1 MKNLKITLF
10 AGGSGNSRLINIISK
25 IKNID
30 IKIIVNCYDDGK
42 STGRLRELVDGML
55 GPSDVRK
62 NLSSLLDDN
71 DSFEKKLKFIN
82 DYRFK
87 KIKPTNIIKLIRK
100 EHVELNNIIN
110 SLPKK
115 INEDIFYF
123 LEIFQ
128 RKINKKTIETN
139 FSLGNA
145 IPKILFACGALR
157 NGSLRSPGAT

>member
-1 MKNLKITLF
+1 MNQERLKKEKKLISLMLLKLCIFWLNLGLYFSNMKNLKITLF

-87 KIKPTNIIKLIRK
+87 KIKLTNIIKLIRK

-115 INEDIFYF
+115 INEDIY
-123 LEIFQ
+123 
-128 RKINKKTIETN
+128 N
-139 FSLGNA
+139 F
-145 IPKILFACGALR
+145 F
-157 NGSLRSPGAT
+157 